1 MQQLIRK
8 VVELPISVTVDK
20 GFTNFR
26 TRGVMSSCELA
37 TTIVDFYECQP
48 TWLVL

>member
-1 MQQLIRK
+1 MRLLIRK

-26 TRGVMSSCELA
+26 TRGVMSSYELA
-37 TTIVDFYECQP
+37 TTIVDFYEG
-48 TWLVL
+48 